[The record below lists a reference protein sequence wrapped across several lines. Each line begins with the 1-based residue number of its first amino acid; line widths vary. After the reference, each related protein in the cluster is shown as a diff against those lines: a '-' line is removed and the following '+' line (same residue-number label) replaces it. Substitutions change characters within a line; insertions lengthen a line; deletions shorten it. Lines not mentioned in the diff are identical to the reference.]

1 MKKAEIRIV
10 TEHKKEYMPLLLLGD
25 EMESNIEK
33 YIERGELFTLYDP
46 DLKSVCVV
54 TDEGGGTFEMRAG
67 QSYRLWLATMT
78 TMTRSYI
85 RSCLKAG
92 RT

>member
-33 YIERGELFTLYDP
+33 YIERASF
-46 DLKSVCVV
+46 SRC
-54 TDEGGGTFEMRAG
+54 
-67 QSYRLWLATMT
+67 T
-78 TMTRSYI
+78 TPT
-85 RSCLKAG
+85 
-92 RT
+92 